1 MMTMSNPL
9 LDTFDELYGVSK
21 EETTEETT
29 NTVDELRFDNLTNT
43 LMIGNG
49 YQNQYLT
56 TNTAAGPAYISNGS
70 TISSVSSTLPCFRNS
85 FSVPCST
92 PVEQQFCKVMDDV
105 ANNRATVSSIS
116 ADIDTTFTGFG
127 GQIRYTVEIIGRY
140 P

>member
-1 MMTMSNPL
+1 MSNPL
-9 LDTFDELYGVSK
+9 LDTFDELYGSPK

-29 NTVDELRFDNLTNT
+29 EESPNVVGELKFDTTTNT

-49 YQNQYLT
+49 SQYLT
-56 TNTAAGPAYISNGS
+56 ANIAAGPAYISNGS